1 MAAVKQKDSSIIHLD
16 DELYYAK
23 LMKIKEAKKRCICIN
38 QTNTDALRDALDR
51 ELFFWEGVESGVIDL
66 KIK

>member
-1 MAAVKQKDSSIIHLD
+1 MSGVIQKIGSIIHLD
-16 DELYYAK
+16 DPVYYSK
-23 LMKIKEAKKRCICIN
+23 LMEIKEAKKRCICIN

-66 KIK
+66 KMK